1 MAKGSK
7 AARKKRRA
15 RKAAAFM
22 KKLIPVLVAIVLI
35 VAIVGI
41 FYGKDI
47 YERFTESKERAD
59 KFEYF
64 GIAGEDSV
72 ALIINEEHSEYVGYE
87 YEGEC
92 YLPLDVVRQA
102 FNSNFYYNVDDQV
115 LINTTGKENIVYNV
129 SSGAK
134 SYDVDGSPVSTT
146 FAPAVLKDGELYVS
160 LEYISLFADMT
171 YTEYDDPNHVVI
183 YTKGSKAEEA
193 FATKDTAVRYRGGI
207 KSPILEDLT
216 EGEEVYVLEE
226 LDDWTKVLT
235 DEGYIGYVMSKRL
248 NMSGSAYTVDIK
260 SATYTVSIESL
271 TKEEKENVLFVQVM
285 NQASNVA
292 IDDVLGQEAGITS
305 LTSGVKTI
313 APTWFRILDNE
324 GNIENISD
332 KAYVDKI
339 NAYGIDVWGV
349 WTDVD
354 YSVDLGAI
362 LRNTSKRN
370 KLVDSIVSDAQA
382 AGLQGVNIDFETLK
396 SDYGQDFVQFIRELS
411 VKTHDAGLILSVDN
425 YVPAAYNSFYG
436 IDQQGVFADYV
447 IIMGYDEHYAG
458 SAEAGSVASID
469 YVEQGIIQATNVMP
483 ANKVI
488 NAIPFYTR
496 AWTTAAGEVSS
507 KALGMIEAKEWA
519 NANGIALE
527 WDNETC
533 QQYGQIEKG
542 GTLYQIWLEDPE
554 SIQVKLSVMQSY
566 EVGGVAEWKAGLEDP
581 VVWGYIE
588 GYLYE

>member
-1 MAKGSK
+1 
-7 AARKKRRA
+7 
-15 RKAAAFM
+15 
-22 KKLIPVLVAIVLI
+22 
-35 VAIVGI
+35 
-41 FYGKDI
+41 
-47 YERFTESKERAD
+47 
-59 KFEYF
+59 
-64 GIAGEDSV
+64 
-72 ALIINEEHSEYVGYE
+72 
-87 YEGEC
+87 
-92 YLPLDVVRQA
+92 
-102 FNSNFYYNVDDQV
+102 
-115 LINTTGKENIVYNV
+115 
-129 SSGAK
+129 
-134 SYDVDGSPVSTT
+134 
-146 FAPAVLKDGELYVS
+146 
-160 LEYISLFADMT
+160 
-171 YTEYDDPNHVVI
+171 
-183 YTKGSKAEEA
+183 
-193 FATKDTAVRYRGGI
+193 
-207 KSPILEDLT
+207 
-216 EGEEVYVLEE
+216 
-226 LDDWTKVLT
+226 
-235 DEGYIGYVMSKRL
+235 MSKRL

-260 SATYTVSIESL
+260 SATYTVSIASL

-285 NQASNVA
+285 NQAANVA
-292 IDDVLGQEAGITS
+292 IDSVLEQDPGVAT

-313 APTWFRILDNE
+313 APTWFRLLDND

-370 KLVDSIVSDAQA
+370 KLVDSIVSDAKA

-507 KALGMIEAKEWA
+507 KALGMAEAKEWA

-542 GTLYQIWLEDPE
+542 GTLYQIWLEDAE

-566 EVGGVAEWKAGLEDP
+566 NVGGVAEWKAGLESND
-581 VVWGYIE
+581 VWLYIDNFC
-588 GYLYE
+588 YE

>member
-1 MAKGSK
+1 
-7 AARKKRRA
+7 
-15 RKAAAFM
+15 
-22 KKLIPVLVAIVLI
+22 
-35 VAIVGI
+35 
-41 FYGKDI
+41 
-47 YERFTESKERAD
+47 
-59 KFEYF
+59 
-64 GIAGEDSV
+64 
-72 ALIINEEHSEYVGYE
+72 
-87 YEGEC
+87 
-92 YLPLDVVRQA
+92 
-102 FNSNFYYNVDDQV
+102 
-115 LINTTGKENIVYNV
+115 
-129 SSGAK
+129 
-134 SYDVDGSPVSTT
+134 
-146 FAPAVLKDGELYVS
+146 
-160 LEYISLFADMT
+160 
-171 YTEYDDPNHVVI
+171 
-183 YTKGSKAEEA
+183 
-193 FATKDTAVRYRGGI
+193 
-207 KSPILEDLT
+207 
-216 EGEEVYVLEE
+216 
-226 LDDWTKVLT
+226 
-235 DEGYIGYVMSKRL
+235 
-248 NMSGSAYTVDIK
+248 
-260 SATYTVSIESL
+260 
-271 TKEEKENVLFVQVM
+271 
-285 NQASNVA
+285 
-292 IDDVLGQEAGITS
+292 
-305 LTSGVKTI
+305 
-313 APTWFRILDNE
+313 
-324 GNIENISD
+324 
-332 KAYVDKI
+332 
-339 NAYGIDVWGV
+339 VWGV

-370 KLVDSIVSDAQA
+370 KLVDSIVSDAKA

-507 KALGMIEAKEWA
+507 KALGMTEAKEWA

-542 GTLYQIWLEDPE
+542 GTLYQIWLEDAE

-566 EVGGVAEWKAGLEDP
+566 NVGGVAEWKAGLESND
-581 VVWGYIE
+581 VWLYIDNFC
-588 GYLYE
+588 YE